1 MQLIHIHTDEPSSKI
16 LSLEAMATSQ
26 QGKWSLTKET
36 KPVQTTL
43 LTSSRMKNVDANLT
57 SKCHYLQDQTL
68 FSPEEND
75 L

>member
-26 QGKWSLTKET
+26 QGKCSLTKET

-43 LTSSRMKNVDANLT
+43 LTRV
-57 SKCHYLQDQTL
+57 
-68 FSPEEND
+68 PV
-75 L
+75 